1 MRLPHAP
8 PSEALDFGIL
18 GLPLDA
24 ATSFRSGARFG
35 PEAIRSM
42 SALVRRYHPA
52 HDVDLFDHLVGADCG
67 DSLVVPGYVDAS
79 YAHIERAVAEL
90 QTNGVTSLCLGGDH
104 SVVLPELR
112 AVASVHGPVA
122 LILFDAHNDTR
133 DRHMGEPYGHGTV
146 LRRAVE
152 EGLVDVSRSI
162 HVGTRGSVGTGQD
175 LQATLELGYEVV
187 TTEEAREIGMP
198 AVGGRVRDRV
208 GDHRAFLSFDVDVL
222 DPAFAPGTGTPTIG
236 GLTSAEAVQALRS
249 LAGVHIVGMDV
260 VEVAPAYDAAGTT
273 ALVGASVVWEV
284 LGLMAVRRRDGGSA

>member
-1 MRLPHAP
+1 MRLPQLP
-8 PSEALDFGIL
+8 PSEKLDFGIL

-52 HDVDLFDHLVGADCG
+52 HQIDLFDHLVGADCG
-67 DSLVVPGYVDAS
+67 DSLVVPGYVEAS
-79 YAHIERAVAEL
+79 YDHIERAVAQL
-90 QTNGVTSLCLGGDH
+90 QGNGVTSVCLGGDH

-112 AVASVHGPVA
+112 AVAAVHGPVA

-133 DRHMGEPYGHGTV
+133 DRHMGQPYGHGTV
-146 LRRAVE
+146 LRRVVE
-152 EGLVDVSRSI
+152 EGLVDASRSI
-162 HVGTRGSVGTGQD
+162 HVGTRGSLGTGQD
-175 LQATLELGYEVV
+175 LRDARDLGYEVLS
-187 TTEEAREIGMP
+187 TEEAREIGMQ
-198 AVGGRVRDRV
+198 AVGRRVLERV
-208 GDHRAFLSFDVDVL
+208 GDGGAFLSFDVDVL

-249 LAGVHIVGMDV
+249 LVGVRIVGMDV
-260 VEVAPAYDAAGTT
+260 VEVAPPYDAVGTT

-284 LGLMAVRRRDGGSA
+284 LGLMAVRRRDGGSP

>member
-1 MRLPHAP
+1 MRLPNRP
-8 PSEALDFGIL
+8 PSEELDFGIL

-42 SALVRRYHPA
+42 SVLLRRYHPA
-52 HDVDLFDHLVGADCG
+52 HGVDLFAHLVGADCG
-67 DSLVVPGYVDAS
+67 DSVVVPGYVNAS
-79 YAHIERAVAEL
+79 YTYIENAVAEL

-152 EGLVDVSRSI
+152 EGLVDVKHSI
-162 HVGTRGSVGTGQD
+162 HVGTRGSLGTDQD
-175 LQATLELGYEVV
+175 LQETLDLGYGVV
-187 TTEEAREIGMP
+187 TTEEAREIGMA
-198 AVGGRVRDRV
+198 AVGQRVRDKV
-208 GDHRAFLSFDVDVL
+208 GDRKAFLSFDVDAL

-249 LAGVHIVGMDV
+249 LAGLHIVGMDV
-260 VEVAPAYDAAGTT
+260 VEVAPAYDPAGTT

-284 LGLMAVRRRDGGSA
+284 LGLIAVRKREARSA